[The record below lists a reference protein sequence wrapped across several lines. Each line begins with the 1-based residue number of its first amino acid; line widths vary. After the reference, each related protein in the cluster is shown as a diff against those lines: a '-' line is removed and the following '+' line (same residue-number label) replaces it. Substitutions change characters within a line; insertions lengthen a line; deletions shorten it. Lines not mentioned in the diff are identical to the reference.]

1 MSHASLEEPGIQTTQ
16 MPALRLAENM
26 PEVPTGKKNVKEILI
41 DRTKVCLKEKRK
53 ELEAISSND

>member
-1 MSHASLEEPGIQTTQ
+1 

-41 DRTKVCLKEKRK
+41 NRTMVCLKKKRK